1 MSKYC
6 YFHMI
11 FVCVRKRAELSERNA
26 AFLAKPMLPWCIAR
40 LGACKKARIA
50 SLSVKVIRHYRD
62 SCAGTLGFSTAQRFQ
77 GCHLWVESDKISV
90 AAVSSESTSP
100 KRNKSAAEPQ
110 SIVPCVEQST
120 RRSACAPARQ
130 PITSRQSDLRVNQ
143 GLGCGVGRALRGGM
157 GVGVRVLRG
166 GEVAVAVGVGVGL
179 GGGVTVAVAVAEG
192 VGLGGGVIVAV
203 GLGGGVMVG
212 VGVGVKGVG
221 VGVGVTGV
229 GVGVTGGVAVGVG
242 DGVGLGTPP
251 GASTTTPTGEPFLKK
266 PTVEFVK
273 LGPWSASNRKL
284 YNVPQRIALAF

>member
-1 MSKYC
+1 M
-6 YFHMI
+6 
-11 FVCVRKRAELSERNA
+11 E
-26 AFLAKPMLPWCIAR
+26 
-40 LGACKKARIA
+40 
-50 SLSVKVIRHYRD
+50 
-62 SCAGTLGFSTAQRFQ
+62 FSRSA
-77 GCHLWVESDKISV
+77 
-90 AAVSSESTSP
+90 
-100 KRNKSAAEPQ
+100 NKSAAEPQ

-120 RRSACAPARQ
+120 RRPFRLCSTPARQ
-130 PITSRQSDLRVNQ
+130 PITSRQSDLTVNQ

-157 GVGVRVLRG
+157 GLGVGVIRG
-166 GEVAVAVGVGVGL
+166 VEVAVAVGVGVGL

-192 VGLGGGVIVAV
+192 VGLGGGVTVAV

-212 VGVGVKGVG
+212 VGVGVK
-221 VGVGVTGV
+221 GV

-251 GASTTTPTGEPFLKK
+251 GASTTTPAGEPFLKK